1 MNSDDRLPE
10 PENTAPPK
18 VPRRKLL
25 TGLGSGVVT
34 LLTAPV
40 GIGMLDPSPASAAE
54 PDVDACLDA
63 CERSDRR
70 YVAACERA
78 FREDVAAVEAQHRAR
93 LDAYSEKD
101 GDEAAYR
108 AACDRERDELL
119 ERVHASRRDWLAT
132 RSDRRAEL
140 LRSCGV
146 HRDR

>member
-10 PENTAPPK
+10 PENAATPK

-25 TGLGSGVVT
+25 KGLGSGVVT

-40 GIGMLDPSPASAAE
+40 GIGMLAPTPASAAE

-63 CERSDRR
+63 CEGSDRR

-78 FREDVAAVEAQHRAR
+78 FQEDLAAVEAQHRAR
-93 LDAYSEKD
+93 LEAYSEQD

-108 AACDRERDELL
+108 ANCDRERDELL
-119 ERVHASRRDWLAT
+119 ERVHASRRDGLAA
-132 RSDRRAEL
+132 RAERREEL

-146 HRDR
+146 HRAR